1 MSDFLKELNNLY
13 VPPKP
18 KVHTV
23 KIQGQNVVVTLEMQ
37 SNKVDYTD
45 DFNEDFVFNILPRLS
60 FTFKLNLEEQYPEF
74 WENTDLGNLNAPD
87 ISLSYTS
94 ELITR

>member
-1 MSDFLKELNNLY
+1 
-13 VPPKP
+13 
-18 KVHTV
+18 
-23 KIQGQNVVVTLEMQ
+23 MQ

-45 DFNEDFVFNILPRLS
+45 DSDNLVFNILPRLS
-60 FTFKLNLEEQYPEF
+60 FTFTINLEEQYPEF
-74 WENTDLGNLNAPD
+74 WENTDLGSLNAPD